1 MLNDKFLIQQFLSC
15 FKLNEKAS
23 KRELQIAY
31 NVLTKNATPEQYNNL
46 RRAFEYLMFNFY
58 GIDEETT
65 VSNIMVESD
74 KNQLQNEP
82 TEKEVVNSLPEH
94 IQEGIGELDKD
105 TMPLDEKVKLSLA
118 TQKVNTPLLYL
129 NIKRYCKNF
138 LGFKFLTK
146 KDLDKVVSKSCLTPL
161 VYCYFTFIIDSDL
174 SFSVKNIQNFT
185 HNLKKIIYKDKPMC
199 KSFIYSNTNTGVL
212 GRAIIEENL
221 LSNILDLINFKCNSE
236 EWVFN
241 FSID

>member
-74 KNQLQNEP
+74 KNQPQNKP
-82 TEKEVVNSLPEH
+82 TEKEVVDSLPEH
-94 IQEGIGELDKD
+94 IQEGIGELEKD

-161 VYCYFTFIIDSDL
+161 VYCYFTFVIDGDL